1 MRVIETLSVLL
12 LGIVLLGNPLPTRGE
27 QIYLGQSIIAGEVTT
42 NSVILQTRLTAAEGV
57 IEGDVPGIRGVG
69 RFEVDTDPLF
79 PKPIQSEWQHARS
92 ANDFIVKAKI
102 TGLKPDTDYYYRVW
116 FGSHERQSA
125 PDMAR
130 SFRTLGGAL
139 SERPVRFVIGSGMN
153 FAKFHVGMADGVDKD
168 NGYPVFGAL
177 YQLRP
182 DFFIGNGNN
191 VYYDDPIANRVKTVV
206 EMRRKWHEQFVQMR
220 LGQFFGLAPT
230 YWLKGEHDYR
240 GNEMGVRDEE
250 LPTAELGR
258 QLFQEQLPV
267 IDPQGTNAVTYRTQ
281 RINKHVQLWLL
292 EAFDY
297 RSGGATNVEPSQW
310 GAEQKAWLKQTLKE
324 SDATFKLIV
333 TPTPLVGIGAGEDAF
348 GAEREEFFRW
358 LKENQIGTNQ
368 LFIVSSGPWQQHV
381 KSIDGYEEF
390 SCGVLHKQNAI
401 AAPKAV
407 EGISNLY
414 AAKRQ
419 LGGFLLAEQNSLGG
433 KPQLTVTFKD
443 ESGTSQYFVIKQASK

>member
-1 MRVIETLSVLL
+1 MRVIETLSALL
-12 LGIVLLGNPLPTRGE
+12 LATMLLGNPAKTRGE

-57 IEGDVPGIRGVG
+57 IDGDVPGIRGVG

-92 ANDFIVKAKI
+92 ANDFIVKAKV

-130 SFRTLGGAL
+130 SFRTLGGAS

-153 FAKFHVGMADGVDKD
+153 FAKFHAGMADGVDKD

-177 YQLRP
+177 HQLRP
-182 DFFIGNGNN
+182 DFFIGNGNS
-191 VYYDDPIANRVKTVV
+191 VYYDDPITNRVKTVV

-230 YWLKGEHDYR
+230 YWLKGEHDCR
-240 GNEMGVRDEE
+240 GNETGVKNEE
-250 LPTAELGR
+250 LPTAELGQ
-258 QLFQEQLPV
+258 QLFREQLPV
-267 IDPQGTNAVTYRTQ
+267 TDPQGTNVVTYRTL
-281 RINKHVQLWLL
+281 RINTHVQVWFL

-297 RSGGATNVEPSQW
+297 RSSGATSVEPSQW

-324 SDATFKLIV
+324 SDATFKLII
-333 TPTPLVGIGAGEDAF
+333 TPIPLIGIGGDEF
-348 GAEREEFFRW
+348 SAERKEFFGW

-368 LFIVSSGPWQQHV
+368 LYIVSSSPWQQHV
-381 KSIDGYEEF
+381 RSVDGYEEF

-401 AAPKAV
+401 AAPKAA
-407 EGISNLY
+407 ESISNLY
-414 AAKRQ
+414 AAKQ
-419 LGGFLLAEQNSLGG
+419 LLGGFLLVEQNSLGG
-433 KPQLTVTFKD
+433 KPQLTITFKD
-443 ESGTSQYFVIKQASK
+443 ESGTSQYFVIKQGLK